1 MNTTDKNLK
10 IPGGFT
16 LLPDGEAVVDPQAK
30 RCGLNRFKYY
40 SQRCATAFLFFSNRQ
55 YKDQTAEVA
64 FAISKKT
71 FAPQIAFFS
80 FTCEEGIGLFLYDW
94 LLDGGKNVYLRGDGK
109 GDFEVLVEPYHG
121 YFLFYYSLLFAN
133 FGKLKQIIY
142 NEPFEDFYL
151 INSNMNAK
159 KSFGRKKSRL
169 LTRKEVDLFDGTEN
183 EFLKRLLRVNEDV
196 DFEIGDTFITPSTD
210 DPYDLYEMNQDL
222 RQALH
227 IGTTKP
233 RTYKQ
238 ISSRVFFKKLKKTE
252 GMRDFKVMF
261 DYRKSK

>member
-1 MNTTDKNLK
+1 MV
-10 IPGGFT
+10 F
-16 LLPDGEAVVDPQAK
+16 
-30 RCGLNRFKYY
+30 
-40 SQRCATAFLFFSNRQ
+40 
-55 YKDQTAEVA
+55 
-64 FAISKKT
+64 
-71 FAPQIAFFS
+71 
-80 FTCEEGIGLFLYDW
+80 FLYDW

-233 RTYKQ
+233 RTYKE
-238 ISSRVFFKKLKKTE
+238 ISSRVFFKKLKKLRE
-252 GMRDFKVMF
+252 
-261 DYRKSK
+261 